1 MYIYMFVSICI
12 CMDIHIYIYIYVDK
26 VAVRIS
32 VFEGI
37 MGSGFLYIRESGQN
51 CVLSQHS

>member
-12 CMDIHIYIYIYVDK
+12 CMDIHIYIYTYVDK

-51 CVLSQHS
+51 CV

>member
-12 CMDIHIYIYIYVDK
+12 YIDIHIYIYIYDDIDK
-26 VAVRIS
+26 IAMRIS
-32 VFEGI
+32 VFEEI

-51 CVLSQHS
+51 HV